1 MIDIEVDKLTNSY
14 IKEPIDVDL
23 VVAPIPLTSEDK
35 TIISACIAAYKKKK
49 RTPRK
54 KTVSTVLE
62 IL

>member
-1 MIDIEVDKLTNSY
+1 MGY

-23 VVAPIPLTSEDK
+23 VVASIPLTSEDK

-54 KTVSTVLE
+54 KVAANILE
-62 IL
+62 AV

>member
-1 MIDIEVDKLTNSY
+1 MGY

-35 TIISACIAAYKKKK
+35 AIISACIAAYKKKK

-54 KTVSTVLE
+54 KVVATILE
-62 IL
+62 VV

>member
-1 MIDIEVDKLTNSY
+1 MGY

-35 TIISACIAAYKKKK
+35 AIISACIAAYKKKK

-54 KTVSTVLE
+54 KNKQYFVGCIKQKNRRSEL
-62 IL
+62 